1 MLTESKWKKDV
12 DRVPLSSGRET
23 RVDCDYFLLAKS
35 IINLSTFPS
44 SSPSSAIVRP
54 TLAVV
59 SVISLRIGD
68 QLGLEKSLVATPRQW
83 SGSIKPRRV
92 IAEKSLRSVILEVER
107 KRTASHHG
115 ARNNFSPKHFRDYML
130 YNKSVSDPETCL
142 AKTNLPRGIKDN
154 FVGTPK
160 SRHHNKT
167 KSEDES
173 RERRKK

>member
-1 MLTESKWKKDV
+1 MEE
-12 DRVPLSSGRET
+12 RCR
-23 RVDCDYFLLAKS
+23 
-35 IINLSTFPS
+35 
-44 SSPSSAIVRP
+44 SSAAFGWERDE
-54 TLAVV
+54 
-59 SVISLRIGD
+59 S
-68 QLGLEKSLVATPRQW
+68 GLWLFSPRQKHHQ
-83 SGSIKPRRV
+83 SFDFSFFFSVFRYRPPHPRRRLGD
-92 IAEKSLRSVILEVER
+92 IAPHWRSIRAGEVARCDATTMIGKHKASTRNCWKISPLGNPRSRR